1 MLNHVKRAE
10 SFDHL
15 KTIGGIFQSTYQAT
29 CKALGLLGDDKEWI
43 ESLQEA
49 IFITSSSQLR
59 QLFVSIILFYE
70 VADPKLLFS
79 TFWQYMY
86 NNIISRLRS
95 LYQMPNLQLSDDE
108 IQNYMLY
115 QLELLF
121 NASTT
126 SFSKH
131 NLPMPNSRLM
141 TEIRNK
147 M

>member
-95 LYQMPNLQLSDDE
+95 LYQMPNLQFLVMRSKIICSINYSCCSMLQLHLSLSIIYLCLIVD
-108 IQNYMLY
+108 
-115 QLELLF
+115 
-121 NASTT
+121 
-126 SFSKH
+126 
-131 NLPMPNSRLM
+131 
-141 TEIRNK
+141 
-147 M
+147 